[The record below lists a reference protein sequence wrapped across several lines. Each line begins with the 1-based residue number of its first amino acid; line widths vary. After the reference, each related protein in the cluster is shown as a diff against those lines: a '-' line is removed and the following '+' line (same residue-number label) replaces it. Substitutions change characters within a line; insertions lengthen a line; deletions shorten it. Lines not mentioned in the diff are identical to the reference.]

1 MGEVSLNFSHF
12 PFPISLFP
20 SIIEIFSSI
29 QGEGKYVGCRQI
41 FIRLADCNLNCAYC
55 DTDYGRAEYCKV
67 ETAAGSMTFR
77 RIKNPLTVEQVA
89 EIVYNLVAVP
99 TQGLSITG
107 GEPLIHWRFI
117 RELSGAVRKFG
128 LKILLETNGTLY
140 EELAAVLDAVD
151 IISMDIKLP
160 SVVGRDLFELHRRFL
175 EVARGKEVYV
185 KIVVTGDTTL
195 EEFLRAVR
203 LVASVDRGIMLIVQ
217 PVTPCRGVKA
227 ISAKKLLRLQEIS
240 LREVRDVRVI
250 PQTHKLIG
258 AL

>member
-1 MGEVSLNFSHF
+1 MKSLV
-12 PFPISLFP
+12 P

-55 DTDYGRAEYCKV
+55 DTDYRRAEYCKV

-77 RIKNPLTVEQVA
+77 KMKNPLTVEQVA
-89 EIVYNLVAVP
+89 EIVYNLLEVP
-99 TQGLSITG
+99 TQALSITG
-107 GEPLIHWRFI
+107 GEPLIHWQFI
-117 RELSGAVRKFG
+117 RELSEAVRKFG

-140 EELAAVLDAVD
+140 DELAKVLDAVD

-160 SVVGRDLFELHRRFL
+160 SVVGKDLFELHRRFL
-175 EVARGKEVYV
+175 EVSRGKEVYV
-185 KIVVTGDTTL
+185 KIVVTGKATL

-203 LVASVDRGIMLIVQ
+203 LVASIDREILLIIQ
-217 PVTPCRGVKA
+217 PVTPCRGAKA
-227 ISAKKLLRLQEIS
+227 ISAKKLLRLQEIA

>member
-1 MGEVSLNFSHF
+1 M
-12 PFPISLFP
+12 
-20 SIIEIFSSI
+20 IEIFSSI

-55 DTDYGRAEYCKV
+55 DTDYRCADYCKV

-77 RIKNPLTVEQVA
+77 KMKNPLTVEQVA
-89 EIVYNLVAVP
+89 EIVYNLLEVP
-99 TQGLSITG
+99 TQALSITG
-107 GEPLIHWRFI
+107 GEPLIHWQFI
-117 RELSGAVRKFG
+117 RELSEAVRRFG

-140 EELAAVLDAVD
+140 DELSKVLDAVD

-160 SVVGRDLFELHRRFL
+160 SVVGKDLFELHRRFL
-175 EVARGKEVYV
+175 EVSRGKEVYV

-195 EEFLRAVR
+195 EEFLSAVR
-203 LVASVDRGIMLIVQ
+203 LVASIDRGIMLIIQ

-227 ISAKKLLRLQEIS
+227 ISTERLLKLQGEA